1 MLARPAGYAGAA
13 IAALWAACQIGRL
26 YSSTEPFGPE
36 LMNVARNLGIFI
48 LPALVLLLAG
58 PFRMWFDRFA
68 PLYPFVLGAGILNI
82 YVQDDALAAGL
93 PMIVLVY
100 PFLVIFALGSRPDDH
115 RRGHGRTEHH
125 FFAAWRQGHGERLAI
140 RRGVSQT
147 PLPEA
152 GFANLPLHPFSG
164 KSE

>member
-13 IAALWAACQIGRL
+13 IAALWAVRQMGRL

-68 PLYPFVLGAGILNI
+68 PLYPFVLAAGILNI
-82 YVQDDALAAGL
+82 YMQDDALAAGL
-93 PMIVLVY
+93 PMIVLIY
-100 PFLVIFALGSRPDDH
+100 PFVAIFALAYLL
-115 RRGHGRTEHH
+115 RGRVQEM
-125 FFAAWRQGHGERLAI
+125 R
-140 RRGVSQT
+140 
-147 PLPEA
+147 
-152 GFANLPLHPFSG
+152 N
-164 KSE
+164 